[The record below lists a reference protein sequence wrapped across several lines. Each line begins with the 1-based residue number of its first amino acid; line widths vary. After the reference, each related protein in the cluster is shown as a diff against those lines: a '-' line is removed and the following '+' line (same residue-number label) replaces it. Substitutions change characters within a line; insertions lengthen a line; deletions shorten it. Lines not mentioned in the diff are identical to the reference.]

1 MLAHCGVGPWMVAV
15 GIITPEQM
23 VTEMAGA
30 PQQMAGAPMQLA
42 AAPL

>member
-1 MLAHCGVGPWMVAV
+1 MLAHCGVGQWMVAV
-15 GIITPEQM
+15 GIITPVRV

-30 PQQMAGAPMQLA
+30 LLQMAGAPMQLA